1 MHQKRNLSVSGSI
14 SHVNYFRDYYKKDF
28 QYISPDMLRANGKL
42 NHHHGYVGE
51 KVKCGTVVNMWLKEV
66 MAGVKQFFYGGTLHG
81 VKYIFEP
88 TFSHKERAT
97 WIAIVVISIAFCAA
111 NIIKLFSKWTSTPF
125 VNVIDSLPTPI
136 WAVPFPT
143 VVLCPH
149 LHVKLSYA
157 NVLKLGRQEEFFAS
171 LICPRMLHKNKTLSE
186 RLNFSQIDQ
195 LQKFILD
202 ATPSCSDLVK
212 SCNWP
217 AKHDTRWVTTDCCKK
232 YFMPIF
238 TDYGLCYAFNSL
250 PLNGMTNDTLS
261 WQRSFN
267 RHANPGSLQW
277 GLDVGYPKVF
287 PPDPSMQPLRV
298 MVSGEDYGLGVELY
312 LNISEHQHAC
322 DGNSLGFTVLIRSP
336 TNHVYTSTVLRL
348 PMDRMTTIEV
358 SPITYKT
365 DSALRSL
372 APDQR
377 QCFFQ
382 NERKLE
388 YYEFYT
394 SSNCKHDIF
403 VRESKK
409 LCDCTL
415 YNWPRKNASEP
426 VCSTTKDF
434 ECIDF
439 VKGKVEEQQIYAYYA
454 ECEEGKGSGEP
465 ASCHPSCNDVIYDS
479 QVYYSDLIKEPGDP
493 EPVWGQP
500 KKGELTQI
508 NVHFYEDMFLG
519 QHRHAQYD
527 DYYFA
532 GAIGGL
538 LSLFLGFSIISVAEL
553 VYFIVL
559 RPVHRV
565 LKETYWR
572 YYLK

>member
-1 MHQKRNLSVSGSI
+1 MNQKRNLSLSESI
-14 SHVNYFRDYYKKDF
+14 TYANYFRDYYKKDF
-28 QYISPDMLRANGKL
+28 QYISPDMLKANQV
-42 NHHHGYVGE
+42 NHHGYERNCTG
-51 KVKCGTVVNMWLKEV
+51 VVNMWMKEV
-66 MAGVKQFFYGGTLHG
+66 TAGVKQFFYGGTLHG

-88 TFSHKERAT
+88 TFSRKERAT
-97 WIAIVVISIAFCAA
+97 WIVIVVVSIAFCAA

-125 VNVIDSLPTPI
+125 VNVMDSLPTPI

-157 NVLKLGRQEEFFAS
+157 NVLKLGR
-171 LICPRMLHKNKTLSE
+171 
-186 RLNFSQIDQ
+186 
-195 LQKFILD
+195 
-202 ATPSCSDLVK
+202 DLVK

-217 AKHDTRWVTTDCCKK
+217 AKHDTRWVTSECCEK

-250 PLNGMTNDTLS
+250 PLNGMRNDTIS

-267 RHANPGSLQW
+267 RHAAPSSLLW

-394 SSNCKHDIF
+394 GSNCKHDIF
-403 VRESKK
+403 VRESKR
-409 LCDCTL
+409 LCNCTL

-434 ECIDF
+434 ECIDD

-493 EPVWGQP
+493 SPVWGRP

-532 GAIGGL
+532 GI
-538 LSLFLGFSIISVAEL
+538 
-553 VYFIVL
+553 
-559 RPVHRV
+559 
-565 LKETYWR
+565 
-572 YYLK
+572 